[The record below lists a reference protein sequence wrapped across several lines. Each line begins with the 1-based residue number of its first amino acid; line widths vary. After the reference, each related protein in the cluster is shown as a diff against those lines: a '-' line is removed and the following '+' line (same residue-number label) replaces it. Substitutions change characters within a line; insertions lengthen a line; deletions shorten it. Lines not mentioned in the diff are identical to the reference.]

1 MFFKNDKMNMVDQH
15 TQICGLFF
23 LLPIFF
29 ALSTVLKVQLAVGVQ
44 TPLVQEFFTFTQQP
58 ASPYISLAGC
68 SPRHR
73 FSSLA

>member
-1 MFFKNDKMNMVDQH
+1 MFFKNDKINMVDQH

-44 TPLVQEFFTFTQQP
+44 TPLIRAGVL
-58 ASPYISLAGC
+58 YIHTTTCFPLHKPGRLF
-68 SPRHR
+68 P
-73 FSSLA
+73 